1 MNAII
6 LGLIFICS
14 FLSLFLSP
22 ISQSLLTAVGSIS
35 NNQHMLRELLK
46 FCELKFNF
54 YIFWCGT
61 KCQLFVWCFAC
72 GKQVLKLV
80 LIPLPHTNIQSESL
94 CFQNATKWLPKSH
107 IMLPKILKN
116 GFLAVRAPP
125 PVLSVYLSVCLC
137 QSSCLAPSPTP

>member
-1 MNAII
+1 MSAII

-22 ISQSLLTAVGSIS
+22 ISHSLLTAVGSIS

-80 LIPLPHTNIQSESL
+80 LAPLPKQQQQLYNRSL
-94 CFQNATKWLPKSH
+94 DKQDYTIRMEISH
-107 IMLPKILKN
+107 
-116 GFLAVRAPP
+116 
-125 PVLSVYLSVCLC
+125 VLTL
-137 QSSCLAPSPTP
+137 